1 MAWVTVAEGAAL
13 GELQP
18 TVEDLELPKG
28 APLRA
33 VIDLKVPVGPAF
45 DLAGAELVFK
55 SWAPDGTV
63 VTDVHS
69 EGLINAVVEMQADPA
84 WLLAVVAF
92 IKAHWV
98 AILISGLALA
108 ALVAF
113 IKLEAPEEF
122 VKGIAKGIQWGAIA
136 LIALVVLA
144 ALGTAKKALPQR
156 GGT

>member
-1 MAWVTVAEGAAL
+1 MAWVTVAEGPAL
-13 GELQP
+13 GELRA
-18 TVEDLELPKG
+18 TVEDFELAKG
-28 APLRA
+28 TPLRA
-33 VIDLKVPVGPAF
+33 VIDLKVPVGPIF
-45 DLAGAELVFK
+45 DVAGAELVFK
-55 SWAPDGTV
+55 SWAPEGMV

-69 EGLINAVVEMQADPA
+69 EESTKAVVEMKADPA

-122 VKGIAKGIQWGAIA
+122 VKGIAKGIQWGAVA
-136 LIALVVLA
+136 LIAFVVLA
-144 ALGTAKKALPQR
+144 ALGTVKKALPGR
-156 GGT
+156 SKG